1 MANIFGTMNEDW
13 LGRIQ
18 GEGLK
23 GIFAIVKMW
32 PNLKAAEDECIARI
46 KAAASALG
54 LSCIEILE
62 DGRILGSD
70 RVLKRTDVDFAIH
83 LHYSVP
89 KSYDAFSFV
98 ALWNPVDF
106 YHEWGYANCSRNLLT
121 HEDFLSCSS
130 TGADA
135 HIGRLIR
142 GTTSHLPPSLQLYH
156 SCPGI
161 AYPPSVGEG
170 KLFYAG
176 INWDVITGGQSR
188 HGALLQLLDGSDAL
202 RIYGPH
208 IFQGIQVWKGY
219 RSYQRELP
227 FDGTSVP
234 KAIHEAGIAL
244 VLSSQAHKASE
255 LMSSRLFEGISA
267 GAAIICDE
275 NPFAKRHFGD
285 SLLYVDTREP
295 VQDVAAQVLAHVES
309 IRADPEQA
317 LERIRRSQRIFEER
331 FSLVHS
337 LRNIYESFHSRVRDI
352 ARFQSGQAERSLR
365 VALAGLVTDWDEVVV
380 EAMLDDFAAQDHD
393 AIRCS
398 LVIDAALPSERREQ
412 IASAAHR
419 RGLSLELRT
428 IRCFDRDARGNI
440 LHRRPLGSL
449 LSEALD
455 GVGDCD
461 AVMFVG
467 PQERMLSSHVSGLA
481 RLLQGQRDA
490 TSAVSA
496 IRVYRADGSTL
507 AGVLDRLGFTEF
519 DPMLPPPLSRFL
531 IRIASLPRDLPLS
544 LPSLDHRAMA
554 ALVGNR
560 PVHSP
565 WNSLVQHHGSQP
577 SIYRNPIRHA
587 QEWAV
592 LQATCPEALH
602 QRTGRKVADPHAAIE
617 ATRSRKASVPPTIKR
632 SLRSRAWWLAQWRQL
647 RIEGVAARLRK
658 ARTRLRE
665 WTGQ

>member
-1 MANIFGTMNEDW
+1 
-13 LGRIQ
+13 
-18 GEGLK
+18 
-23 GIFAIVKMW
+23 
-32 PNLKAAEDECIARI
+32 
-46 KAAASALG
+46 
-54 LSCIEILE
+54 
-62 DGRILGSD
+62 
-70 RVLKRTDVDFAIH
+70 
-83 LHYSVP
+83 
-89 KSYDAFSFV
+89 
-98 ALWNPVDF
+98 
-106 YHEWGYANCSRNLLT
+106 
-121 HEDFLSCSS
+121 
-130 TGADA
+130 
-135 HIGRLIR
+135 
-142 GTTSHLPPSLQLYH
+142 
-156 SCPGI
+156 
-161 AYPPSVGEG
+161 
-170 KLFYAG
+170 
-176 INWDVITGGQSR
+176 
-188 HGALLQLLDGSDAL
+188 
-202 RIYGPH
+202 
-208 IFQGIQVWKGY
+208 
-219 RSYQRELP
+219 
-227 FDGTSVP
+227 
-234 KAIHEAGIAL
+234 
-244 VLSSQAHKASE
+244 
-255 LMSSRLFEGISA
+255 
-267 GAAIICDE
+267 
-275 NPFAKRHFGD
+275 
-285 SLLYVDTREP
+285 
-295 VQDVAAQVLAHVES
+295 
-309 IRADPEQA
+309 
-317 LERIRRSQRIFEER
+317 
-331 FSLVHS
+331 
-337 LRNIYESFHSRVRDI
+337 
-352 ARFQSGQAERSLR
+352 
-365 VALAGLVTDWDEVVV
+365 
-380 EAMLDDFAAQDHD
+380 MLDDFAAQDHD

-398 LVIDAALPSERREQ
+398 LVIDAALPSERRDQ

-428 IRCFDRDARGNI
+428 IRCFDRDARGNM

-449 LSEALD
+449 LAEALD

-496 IRVYRADGSTL
+496 IRVYRADGSVL

-531 IRIASLPRDLPLS
+531 IRIASLPSDLPLS

-554 ALVGNR
+554 ALVGSR

-602 QRTGRKVADPHAAIE
+602 QRAGRKVADPHEAIE

-665 WTGQ
+665 WSGR